1 MGMTEVQITALEVK
15 MGYVLNQLS
24 NLPVDDNINFYI
36 FVVNGQYRD
45 PLYEVIQDNF
55 IQIAREIGDNAVV
68 AMGTDSKAFT
78 TSVARK
84 YLGDGNSDAS
94 FTALLPALLITN
106 DHPDHLNADSLRLV
120 VPLKHAKENFGSNWH
135 QFFDSL
141 AQFVRGENDGFA
153 RKFEDKGDLLDASN
167 KVVLLQPNFFGLGV
181 NVNALIEKWKKSRGD
196 SAKA

>member
-1 MGMTEVQITALEVK
+1 MSMTEVQITVLGVT

-45 PLYEVIQDNF
+45 PLYDVIHANF
-55 IQIAREIGDNAVV
+55 VQIARDIGNNAVV

-106 DHPDHLNADSLRLV
+106 DHPENLNADSLRLI
-120 VPLKHAKENFGSNWH
+120 VPLKHAEANFGNWH

-181 NVNALIEKWKKSRGD
+181 NVNALIEKWRKSRGD